1 VEQSSV
7 IADLQSKLAE
17 VSETLRHAEE
27 RATSGLLALELMHE
41 IRNPLEAIGNLIYL
55 AMEESGDHEAV
66 CAYLRRVEEQLGI
79 VNDIANQTLGFA
91 RITTSPQAVRLVT
104 LAEAAL
110 RIHQRAVK
118 AKKIRVVKEF
128 PQEVI
133 AQVYITEM
141 LQVFSNL
148 VVNSLDALPRDGTL
162 RMRLSQH
169 NHETHIV
176 VADNG
181 HGIPA
186 EDMDRIFIPFFTT
199 KKAGNG
205 LGLPLSK
212 KIVEHN
218 NGKISL
224 RSSVRPGKS
233 GTIFKISLPAHA

>member
-1 VEQSSV
+1 MEKSSV

-17 VSETLRHAEE
+17 VGETLRRAEE
-27 RATSGLLALELMHE
+27 RATPGLLALELMHE
-41 IRNPLEAIGNLIYL
+41 IRNPLEAIGNLVYL
-55 AMEESGDHEAV
+55 AMEESGDRDAV
-66 CAYLRRVEEQLGI
+66 CAYLRRVEEQLAM
-79 VNDIANQTLGFA
+79 VNDIAGQTLGFA
-91 RITTSPQAVRLVT
+91 RTTTSPQPVCLVA
-104 LAEAAL
+104 LANAAL

-118 AKKIRVVKEF
+118 AKQIHVVKDF
-128 PQEVI
+128 PQELI

-169 NHETHIV
+169 NHESHIV

-186 EDMDRIFIPFFTT
+186 ENVGRIFVPFFTT

-205 LGLPLSK
+205 LGLALSK

-218 NGKISL
+218 QGRISL

-233 GTIFKISLPAHA
+233 GTIFKISLPTQA

>member
-1 VEQSSV
+1 VEKSSV
-7 IADLQSKLAE
+7 IADLQSKLAG
-17 VSETLRHAEE
+17 VSETLRRAEE

-41 IRNPLEAIGNLIYL
+41 IRNPLEAIGNLVYL
-55 AMEESGDHEAV
+55 AMEESGDRDAV
-66 CAYLRRVEEQLGI
+66 CAYLQRIEEQLATL
-79 VNDIANQTLGFA
+79 NHIASQTLGFA
-91 RITTSPQAVRLVT
+91 RTTASPQPVCLVA

-110 RIHQRAVK
+110 RIHQRTVK
-118 AKKIRVVKEF
+118 SKQIRVVKDF
-128 PQEVI
+128 PQKLI

-162 RMRLSQH
+162 RVRLSQH
-169 NHETHIV
+169 NHESHIL

-186 EDMDRIFIPFFTT
+186 EDLERIFIPFFTT

-205 LGLPLSK
+205 LGLALSK

-218 NGKISL
+218 QGRIAL
-224 RSSVRPGKS
+224 RSCVRPGRS
-233 GTIFKISLPAHA
+233 GTIFKISLPAQA